1 MSDDV
6 RKVDCP
12 EACSHRGREHVHLE
26 ASDGCGQ
33 IWGVDDDGR
42 PTILDPFD
50 LERKPPV
57 TLMPV
62 MPRKG

>member
-12 EACSHRGREHVHLE
+12 ETCSWRGREHVHLE

-33 IWGVDDDGR
+33 IWGVDGGQ

-50 LERKPPV
+50 LERTAVSIVPA
-57 TLMPV
+57 
-62 MPRKG
+62 PRRRRR

>member
-12 EACSHRGREHVHLE
+12 QTCSHREREHVHLE

-33 IWGVDDDGR
+33 IWGVGDGGQ

-50 LERKPPV
+50 LERTAIQILPAP
-57 TLMPV
+57 T
-62 MPRKG
+62 RRRR